1 MSVAEVI
8 QMRCAG
14 IDKQKQTYVEN
25 QVQASDDTS
34 TTRKSQRQKKGNT
47 DPNYVYNAEQP
58 TAVSQNK
65 LDLSAKSSLSL
76 TQKKK
81 ISETDMIEQIKK
93 DRVKYDVTSE
103 INLILMFNLLL
114 HILVESSWRKRK

>member
-1 MSVAEVI
+1 MSVAEII

-25 QVQASDDTS
+25 QVKASDDTS

-47 DPNYVYNAEQP
+47 DPNYVYNAEQH

-103 INLILMFNLLL
+103 IN
-114 HILVESSWRKRK
+114 